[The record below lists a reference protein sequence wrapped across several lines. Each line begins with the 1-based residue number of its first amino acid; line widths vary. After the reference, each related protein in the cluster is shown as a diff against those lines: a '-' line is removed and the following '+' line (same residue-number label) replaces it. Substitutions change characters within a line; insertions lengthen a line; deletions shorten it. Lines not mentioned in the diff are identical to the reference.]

1 MSETLEETRAR
12 IRAHVSGP
20 GKTSRWITKHL
31 DYTDEDWCLIYPFSW
46 EEGAYPKY
54 RNSTGGKNWVLHRL
68 MCEYRHGAPPSPQHH
83 SAHSCNRGVE
93 GCVNQMHVSWK
104 TASENQFDRGLSE
117 GPRQRTKLTVEEVD
131 QIRALKDRARPID
144 IAKQFNVSL
153 RNVRFILSGQAWQSE
168 AFRGRRIFTAD
179 EVRAIRMTPWEEM
192 TSTQWAAKFGVPRS
206 RIVRIRT
213 GASYK
218 DHDTTRAPYIPL
230 SPKSSAS

>member
-12 IRAHVSGP
+12 IRAIVSGP

-31 DYTDEDWCLIYPFSW
+31 DYADGDWCLIYPFAW
-46 EEGAYPKY
+46 EEDHYPKY
-54 RNSTGGKNWVLHRL
+54 RSTSTGMKNMPVHRM
-68 MCEYRHGAPPSPQHH
+68 MCEYRHGEPPTPKHH

-104 TASENQFDRGLSE
+104 TASENQLDRNYH
-117 GPRQRTKLTVEEVD
+117 GPRNKLIVADVD

-168 AFRGRRIFTAD
+168 AYRGRRIFTAD

-192 TSTQWAAKFGVPRS
+192 TSTQWAAKFGVSRS
-206 RIVRIRT
+206 KIVRIRT

-230 SPKSSAS
+230 SPKRQSP